1 MVGNVKRCDE
11 EHVLRRMSEA
21 PCSIKKETDG
31 RQKQGGRDMESV
43 GLKEEDVLDRT
54 KWKND
59 IHNHSGDPRKA
70 RGDEEEKKMKVLEQ
84 YWITAPKEPISWD
97 AYEQYI

>member
-1 MVGNVKRCDE
+1 MVGNVKRYDE
-11 EHVLRRMSEA
+11 GHVLRRMSDA
-21 PCSIKKETDG
+21 PCSIKKETEGRPKQDG
-31 RQKQGGRDMESV
+31 IHMESV
-43 GLKEEDVLDRT
+43 GLEEEDVLDRT

-70 RGDEEEKKMKVLEQ
+70 RGEEEEKKMKVLEQ